1 MKSCIRCGGTDRYKP
16 RSSTL
21 IGNCKKCGRDA
32 CRKWNAKNSSTR
44 KASWTA
50 WRLANPDK
58 VRAKEFKRKYGL
70 TIAQYDAMLKLQNGV
85 CAICGNPPK
94 TRRLAVEHDH
104 GPSKRVR
111 GLVDFRCNKYRIG
124 LNTVESAKKVLKYLQ
139 SRFDGRNL

>member
-1 MKSCIRCGGTDRYKP
+1 
-16 RSSTL
+16 
-21 IGNCKKCGRDA
+21 
-32 CRKWNAKNSSTR
+32 
-44 KASWTA
+44 
-50 WRLANPDK
+50 LANPDK